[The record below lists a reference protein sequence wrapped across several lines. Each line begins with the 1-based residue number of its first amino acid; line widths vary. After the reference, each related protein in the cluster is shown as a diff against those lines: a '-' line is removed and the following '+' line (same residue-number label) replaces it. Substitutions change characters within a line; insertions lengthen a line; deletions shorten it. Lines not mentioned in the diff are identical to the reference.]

1 MSLLDWKQ
9 HERDP
14 KMTILAGRLVT
25 LTAAFVVAFVQ
36 PAMAQA
42 QVEAHTVRAGQSVA
56 LATGSTAPIAVT
68 TDAKRGKTSISET
81 ATTPKQFTLLYN
93 APETNAAF
101 TESVVFTNPTSHSVD
116 VTVVPG
122 DGAIY
127 QQAFKSLFVLFVLAL
142 LLESG
147 LAVLFR
153 WRPFLVYFDG
163 RGVKTVV
170 SVGFALLF
178 VWSFDMDI
186 VTDLVNVY
194 SQRAKPFQHGFEG
207 YVITALIVAGGSAA
221 VNNILVALG
230 FRSVVTHAD
239 IAPKPP
245 RTEGWISVTLLRKD
259 AIGPVDVLIGAPPVP
274 PAARSPIAGT
284 ITGGR
289 RRTNL
294 VRLFLRDTSRFPTSG
309 GHAVLAGSVCQ
320 VQLRGI
326 DRNGIE
332 VLSRVWGPETI
343 APGAIIDLEL
353 SV

>member
-1 MSLLDWKQ
+1 M
-9 HERDP
+9 
-14 KMTILAGRLVT
+14 MILSGRLVI
-25 LTAAFVVAFVQ
+25 LAAAFVVALAR

-42 QVEAHTVRAGQSVA
+42 PVEAHTVRVGQSLA

-81 ATTPKQFTLLYN
+81 ATAPKQFTLLYT

-101 TESVVFTNPTSHSVD
+101 TESVVFTNPTSHSVE
-116 VTVVPG
+116 VTVIPG

-127 QQAFKSLFVLFVLAL
+127 QQAFKALFVLFVLAL

-147 LAVLFR
+147 LALLFR

-170 SVGFALLF
+170 SFVFALLF

-194 SQRAKPFQHGFEG
+194 SQRATPFQHGFEG
-207 YVITALIVAGGSAA
+207 YVITALILAGGSAA
-221 VNNILVALG
+221 VNNIFVALG

-245 RTEGWISVTLLRKD
+245 RTEGWISVTLLRKH
-259 AIGPVDVLIGAPPVP
+259 ATGPVDVLIGAPPVA
-274 PAARSPIAGT
+274 PATRSPIAGT
-284 ITGGR
+284 ITGGTR
-289 RRTNL
+289 LTMF
-294 VRLFLRDTSRFPTSG
+294 VRLFLRDASRFPMSG
-309 GHAVLAGSVCQ
+309 GFAVPAGSLCQ

-326 DRNGIE
+326 DANGQPFE
-332 VLSRVWGPETI
+332 SRVWGPDVI

-353 SV
+353 TV

>member
-1 MSLLDWKQ
+1 MTLLVV
-9 HERDP
+9 
-14 KMTILAGRLVT
+14 GRLVT
-25 LTAAFVVAFVQ
+25 LAMALIVAVAR

-42 QVEAHTVRAGQSVA
+42 PLEAHTVRAGQTVA
-56 LATGSTAPIAVT
+56 LATGSTAPVAVT

-81 ATTPKQFTLLYN
+81 ATTPKQFTLLYT
-93 APETNAAF
+93 APETSTAF
-101 TESVVFTNPTSHSVD
+101 TESIVFTNPASHSVD
-116 VTVVPG
+116 ITVVPG
-122 DGAIY
+122 DGAVY

-194 SQRAKPFQHGFEG
+194 SQRATPFQHGIEG
-207 YVITALIVAGGSAA
+207 FLITALIVAGGSAA

-245 RTEGWISVTLLRKD
+245 RTEGWISVTLLRK
-259 AIGPVDVLIGAPPVP
+259 AAVGPVDVLIGAVPVP
-274 PAARSPIAGT
+274 PVARSPIAGT

-294 VRLFLRDTSRFPTSG
+294 VRLFLRDASRFPTSG
-309 GHAVLAGSVCQ
+309 GYAVLAGSICQ

-326 DRNGIE
+326 DKNGSE

-353 SV
+353 TV

>member
-1 MSLLDWKQ
+1 
-9 HERDP
+9 
-14 KMTILAGRLVT
+14 MTILVVRKVIFV
-25 LTAAFVVAFVQ
+25 AALFIALAQ
-36 PAMAQA
+36 PAVAQHP
-42 QVEAHTVRAGQSVA
+42 VEALTVRAGQSVA
-56 LATGSTAPIAVT
+56 LATGSIAPIAVT
-68 TDAKRGKTSISET
+68 NDAKRGKTSISET
-81 ATTPKQFTLLYN
+81 ANTPKQFTLLYN

-101 TESVVFTNPTSHSVD
+101 TETVAFTNPASHSVD

-122 DGAIY
+122 DGAVY

-194 SQRAKPFQHGFEG
+194 SQRVTPFQHGIEG
-207 YVITALIVAGGSAA
+207 FVITALIVAGGSAA

-259 AIGPVDVLIGAPPVP
+259 AIGPVDVMIGPPPVAP
-274 PAARSPIAGT
+274 VARSPIAGT
-284 ITGGR
+284 ITGGS
-289 RRTNL
+289 RRTNF
-294 VRLFLRDTSRFPTSG
+294 VRLFLRDGSRFPTSG
-309 GHAVLAGSVCQ
+309 GHAVLVGSVCQ

-326 DRNGIE
+326 DKNGKE

-353 SV
+353 AA

>member
-1 MSLLDWKQ
+1 
-9 HERDP
+9 
-14 KMTILAGRLVT
+14 MTILTGRLVI
-25 LTAAFVVAFVQ
+25 LAAALVVAFVP

-42 QVEAHTVRAGQSVA
+42 QVEAHTIRAGQSVA
-56 LATGSTAPIAVT
+56 LATGSTTPIAVT

-81 ATTPKQFTLLYN
+81 ASAPKQFTLLYT

-116 VTVVPG
+116 VTVLPG

-230 FRSVVTHAD
+230 FRSVITHAD

-245 RTEGWISVTLLRKD
+245 RTEGWISVTLLRDK
-259 AIGPVDVLIGAPPVP
+259 ALGPVDVLIGPPPVNP
-274 PAARSPIAGT
+274 LTRSSLAGT
-284 ITGGR
+284 INGG
-289 RRTNL
+289 TQFTKF
-294 VRLFLRDTSRFPTSG
+294 VRLFLRDAGRFPMSG
-309 GHAVLAGSVCQ
+309 GYPVPAGSLCQ

-326 DRNGIE
+326 GGDGKPCE
-332 VLSRVWGPETI
+332 SRVWGPETI
-343 APGAIIDLEL
+343 APGAIVDIEL
-353 SV
+353 KC